1 VCAAPEQSFP
11 TAVMAW
17 GLGWGVAMDIQ
28 TRHDFLIIAITTAVT
43 LAAVAVYT
51 IAFISALD

>member
-1 VCAAPEQSFP
+1 MESK
-11 TAVMAW
+11 
-17 GLGWGVAMDIQ
+17 
-28 TRHDFLIIAITTAVT
+28 LIIAITTAVT

>member
-1 VCAAPEQSFP
+1 VEGSIATIFLE
-11 TAVMAW
+11 
-17 GLGWGVAMDIQ
+17 I
-28 TRHDFLIIAITTAVT
+28 FLIIAITIAAT